1 VAETVVPTRPVTA
14 AIIAH
19 LASIGVSVGDGRAP
33 AGASPAF
40 PYVVV
45 YPLDAQDRSG
55 PMSDGQAD
63 VTHVQQTTTVG
74 VTQEQCQTLLDNVRA
89 RMRDD
94 TLAVAGRIVHLVEVE
109 EGDGVERDDDESP
122 PLFYCVDIYSILTG
136 PSDGGF
142 SDGFDEGFDI

>member
-1 VAETVVPTRPVTA
+1 MVETTVAERPVTV

-19 LASIGVSVGDGRAP
+19 LASLGVSVGDGRAP

-40 PYVVV
+40 PYIVV
-45 YPLDAQDRSG
+45 YPLDSPERSG

-63 VTHVQQTTTVG
+63 VDHNIQLTTVG
-74 VTQEQCQTLLDNVRA
+74 VTQEQCQLLLDDGRA

-94 TLAVAGRIVHLVEVE
+94 TLTVPSRIVHLVEVE
-109 EGDGVERDDDESP
+109 AGAGVERDDDESP

-136 PSDGGF
+136 PA
-142 SDGFDEGFDI
+142 

>member
-1 VAETVVPTRPVTA
+1 VVETTVPTRPVTA
-14 AIIAH
+14 AIIDH
-19 LASIGVSVGDGRAP
+19 LGSLGVSVGDGRAP
-33 AGASPAF
+33 AAASPAF

-45 YPLDAQDRSG
+45 YSLDSPERSG

-63 VTHVQQTTTVG
+63 VTHNQQTTTVG
-74 VTQEQCQTLLDNVRA
+74 ITQEQCQLLLDDVRA

-94 TLAVAGRIVHLVEVE
+94 TLTIAGRVVHLIEVE

>member
-1 VAETVVPTRPVTA
+1 MAETVVPTRPVTA

-19 LASIGVSVGDGRAP
+19 LASVGVSVGDGRAP
-33 AGASPAF
+33 ANASPAF

-45 YPLDAQDRSG
+45 YSLDAADRSG

-74 VTQEQCQTLLDNVRA
+74 VTQEQCQVLLDDVRA
-89 RMRDD
+89 RMRDE
-94 TLAVAGRIVHLVEVE
+94 TMTIAGREVSLIEVE

-122 PLFYCVDIYSILTG
+122 PLFYCVDIYSVLTT
-136 PSDGGF
+136 PA
-142 SDGFDEGFDI
+142 